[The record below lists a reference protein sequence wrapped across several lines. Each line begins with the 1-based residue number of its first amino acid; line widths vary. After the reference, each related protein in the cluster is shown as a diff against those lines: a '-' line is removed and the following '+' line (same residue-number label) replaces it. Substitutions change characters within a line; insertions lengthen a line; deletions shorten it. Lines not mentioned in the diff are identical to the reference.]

1 MLRKSYYIT
10 TPIYYINDK
19 PHIGHAYTTIIADI
33 FARYHLLKGEDVF
46 FLTGTDENSQK
57 NVEAAERFGMADRL
71 NEYLERQ
78 SAVFEQTWKD
88 LGITHNGYI
97 RTTEERHHRSVA
109 AFIRKVMD
117 NGDIYK
123 GSYTGY
129 YCVGCEE
136 FVRKTD
142 VVEGLCQIHKTQLKE
157 ISEEN
162 YFFAVSK
169 YRQRLL
175 DYIALHSDFIRPE
188 AKKNEVV
195 RFIEQ
200 DMEDFSISRPR
211 GACGIPF
218 PGDESHVVYVW
229 FDALINYVSGI
240 GYGRDEE
247 LFKKYWPAQMHL
259 VGKEILK
266 FHCAYWPAMLMAS
279 GLPLPEQVFAHGWLT
294 INGEKMSK
302 SLGNA
307 IDPLELAKRFGVETL
322 RYYLAREIPFG
333 SDGDFSFSRVE
344 ERYTADLAKGLGN
357 FASRVTTMASKEYH
371 APDTVVCE
379 HDVVE
384 MIEQIWTR
392 WTASMEQYCP
402 QDALS
407 VLWQLIGFGDKY
419 IEQNRPWE
427 LSKSDPKHYTE
438 VMGTLLELLRHIS
451 VMVSPFMPQTA
462 QTIWRHCGIAECQR
476 ALSLDQSRT
485 LGACTLS
492 HIEKIPPLFPLL
504 PCIKPN

>member
-1 MLRKSYYIT
+1 MSYYIT

-33 FARYHLLKGEDVF
+33 FARYHSLKDEDVF

-57 NVEAAERFGMADRL
+57 NVEAAEKFGMADRL
-71 NEYLERQ
+71 EEYLDRQ
-78 SAVFEQTWKD
+78 SAVFERAWND
-88 LGITHNGYI
+88 LGITHSGYI
-97 RTTEERHHRSVA
+97 RTTDERHHKSVA
-109 AFIRKVMD
+109 AFIRKVMER
-117 NGDIYK
+117 GDIYK
-123 GSYTGY
+123 GTYTGY

-142 VVEGLCQIHKTQLKE
+142 VVDGFCLIHKTKLKE
-157 ISEEN
+157 ISEKN
-162 YFFAVSK
+162 YFFAISK
-169 YRQRLL
+169 YRQSLL
-175 DYIALHSDFIRPE
+175 DYIASHPDFIQPE
-188 AKKNEVV
+188 SKKNEVL

-200 DMEDFSISRPR
+200 DMEDFSISRHK

-240 GYGRDEE
+240 GYGWDEE

-266 FHCAYWPAMLMAS
+266 FHCAYWPAMLMAAD
-279 GLPLPEQVFAHGWLT
+279 LPLPEKVFAHGWLT

-307 IDPLELAKRFGVETL
+307 IDPIELAKQFGIETL

-344 ERYTADLAKGLGN
+344 ERYTADLANGLGN
-357 FASRVTTMASKEYH
+357 FACRVTTMASKEYH
-371 APDTVVCE
+371 AFDTVVC
-379 HDVVE
+379 DRDAIE
-384 MIEQIWTR
+384 MIEQTWTY
-392 WTASMEQYCP
+392 WMASMEQYCP

-407 VLWQLIGFGDKY
+407 ALWQLIGFGDKY
-419 IEQNRPWE
+419 IEQNRPWD
-427 LSKSDPKHYTE
+427 LSKNDSRRYNE
-438 VMGTLLELLRHIS
+438 VIGTLLEILRHIS
-451 VMVSPFMPQTA
+451 KMITPFMPQTA
-462 QTIWRHCGIAECQR
+462 EAIERHLGIGDEQR
-476 ALSLDQSRT
+476 ALSIDQSRII
-485 LGACTLS
+485 GACAIS
-492 HIEKIPPLFPLL
+492 RIEKIPPLFPPLV
-504 PCIKPN
+504 PSPPSH